1 MENLTLAFLLTLFA
15 GLSTGFGS
23 LFAFFTKKT
32 NMQFLATALSFS
44 AGVMIFISFVEL
56 FEEAKEELTAYFA
69 GDMGFVVTLIAFF
82 AGVILIMFIDRLVPE
97 AENPHQPWDE
107 ENVMELQEDAAAVER
122 EGGIP
127 AKDID
132 ESARDNGEEALD
144 PGDEE
149 ELGRVGLMSA
159 LAIAIHNFPEGLV
172 TFVATLADP
181 ALGISIAIAIAL
193 HNIPEG
199 IAVAIPIFYATGSRV
214 KSVAYS
220 FLAGVA
226 EPVGALAGY
235 FVFREFFDELTFG
248 LIFAFVAGVMVF
260 ISIDELLPTAN
271 KYGGDGHQEIYAFI
285 AGMAIMAATLVVVG

>member
-15 GLSTGFGS
+15 GLSTGLGS
-23 LFAFFTKKT
+23 IFAFFTKKT

-56 FEEAKEELTAYFA
+56 FEEAREELTAYFA
-69 GDMGFVVTLIAFF
+69 GDMGFIVTILAFF
-82 AGVILIMFIDRLVPE
+82 AGVVLIMIIDRLVPE
-97 AENPHQPWDE
+97 SDNPHEVWEEEGVQALKDE
-107 ENVMELQEDAAAVER
+107 DREKIGEVLPPEER
-122 EGGIP
+122 
-127 AKDID
+127 
-132 ESARDNGEEALD
+132 
-144 PGDEE
+144 E

-159 LAIAIHNFPEGLV
+159 SAIAIHNFPEGLV

-199 IAVAIPIFYATGSRV
+199 IAVAIPIFYATGSRA

-220 FLAGVA
+220 FLAGTA
-226 EPVGALAGY
+226 EPVGALVGY

-271 KYGGDGHQEIYAFI
+271 KYGGEGHQEIYAFI
-285 AGMAIMAATLVVVG
+285 LGMAIMAGTLVVVG

>member
-1 MENLTLAFLLTLFA
+1 MENLTLAFLLTTFA
-15 GLSTGFGS
+15 GLSTGLGS

-69 GDMGFVVTLIAFF
+69 GDMGFVVTIIAFF
-82 AGVILIMFIDRLVPE
+82 AGVILIMLIDRLVPE
-97 AENPHQPWDE
+97 GENPHHAWDE
-107 ENVMELQEDAAAVER
+107 EGV
-122 EGGIP
+122 
-127 AKDID
+127 
-132 ESARDNGEEALD
+132 EALASED
-144 PGDEE
+144 SDQMKNALSEKEE
-149 ELGRVGLMSA
+149 QELGRVGIMSA
-159 LAIAIHNFPEGLV
+159 AAVFIHNFPEGLV

-199 IAVAIPIFYATGSRV
+199 IAVAIPIFYATGSRI
-214 KSVAYS
+214 KSIAYA
-220 FLAGVA
+220 FGAGIA
-226 EPVGALAGY
+226 EPIGAVIGY

-285 AGMAIMAATLVVVG
+285 LGMAIMAVTLIFVG